1 MHVLRAPGM
10 CFEGQHTHNLNFCGL
25 FRIAIWQRGW
35 DVPLEGIFRALS
47 ERVDRAIDAHQLKPL
62 MRSQLRSEQV
72 QAVAQLAPIMAAGA
86 ALVAAL
92 VLWIGYDTPRFPLL
106 IAWAIVLAV
115 CVIAPLVRWSQ
126 AAKGGQGN
134 VARRDAVRGAVLN
147 ACVNGLIWGALP
159 LVGLDDSD
167 PDLKLLVCVVVAG
180 VLCASN
186 LALLV
191 LPQAAAVFSAT
202 LIVCS
207 VVAIG
212 RLGNTSEMIALTT
225 MLALYAGAMGIV
237 SLRHARNLVRHLVT
251 EAQIREQK
259 DIISLLL
266 KEFEDHSSDWLWEF
280 DRNGRFQRIS
290 DRFAAASGIAREQLV
305 CLEFGAFLRVV
316 GCADGPVVDE
326 LKECVAA
333 QRTFSGI
340 ELAVSIDGNDR
351 TWRLTGKPTHD
362 ELGGY
367 AGYIGT
373 ASDVTAEKN
382 SERRINYLAHNDALT
397 GLLNRAKFTDHLRQ
411 SVARLER
418 YGSPFVV
425 LYLDLDQFKAVNDS
439 RGHLIGD
446 MLLMKVS
453 KRIKATLRDGDVIAR
468 LGGDE
473 FAVILNNSADTVETA
488 ALAQRLVENISK
500 RYELDD
506 ETVTVGCSIG
516 IAIAP
521 INGTRPDQ
529 LLRNADLALYRA
541 KAEGRGTYRFFESQM
556 DSDVRERRMLELELR
571 QALKDNE
578 FVLHYQPLV
587 SAEDN
592 QASGFE
598 ALIRWNHPIRGM
610 VPPAEFIPIAEQTGL
625 IKQIGDWTIHEACMA
640 ASRWP
645 KDLVVAVNL
654 SARHFQTSDIAE
666 VVREA
671 LAASGL
677 SPQRLELEVTESLLI
692 ERPEDVVAKLGEI
705 KSLGVTVAMDD
716 FGTGYSSL
724 SYLLKFPF
732 DKIKIDKSFVTA
744 STQDMVARDI
754 LRSIAT
760 LGQTLKIR
768 ITAEGVETQEQV
780 EFLREIACTDL
791 QGFYFARPLDEFDLS
806 RYFLSHL
813 DHAQEDVAAARPVR
827 RLAG

>member
-1 MHVLRAPGM
+1 VTVQLPS
-10 CFEGQHTHNLNFCGL
+10 L
-25 FRIAIWQRGW
+25 FRR
-35 DVPLEGIFRALS
+35 LNSYL
-47 ERVDRAIDAHQLKPL
+47 DRAIDAHQLKPL

-72 QAVAQLAPIMAAGA
+72 HAAAQLAPIMAAGA

-92 VLWIGYDTPRFPLL
+92 VLWIGHGTPRFPLL
-106 IAWAIVLAV
+106 VAWAVALAI
-115 CVIAPLVRWSQ
+115 CVTGPLVHWARVANS
-126 AAKGGQGN
+126 GQGSL
-134 VARRDAVRGAVLN
+134 ARRDAVRGAVVN
-147 ACVNGLIWGALP
+147 ATANGLIWGALP
-159 LVGLDDSD
+159 LVGLEDGD
-167 PDLKLLVCVVVAG
+167 PLLKMLVCVVVAG
-180 VLCASN
+180 VLCASS

-191 LPQAAAVFSAT
+191 LPQAAAAFSVT
-202 LIVCS
+202 LIACS
-207 VVAIG
+207 VVAVA
-212 RLGNTSEMIALTT
+212 RLGDPSEVITLTT
-225 MLALYAGAMGIV
+225 LLALYAGAMGIV

-266 KEFEDHSSDWLWEF
+266 KEFEDNSSDWLWEF
-280 DRNGRFQRIS
+280 DRNGRFQRVS

-305 CLEFGAFLRVV
+305 CLEFDAFLRVV
-316 GCADGPVVDE
+316 GCAGGPVVDE
-326 LKECVAA
+326 LRQSVASR
-333 QRTFSGI
+333 QTFSAV
-340 ELAVSIDGNDR
+340 ELAVSIGGDDR
-351 TWRLTGKPTHD
+351 TWRLTGKPAHD
-362 ELGGY
+362 ELGAY

-397 GLLNRAKFTDHLRQ
+397 GLLNRAKFTEHLKQ

-446 MLLMKVS
+446 KLLVKVS
-453 KRIKATLRDGDVIAR
+453 KRIRATLRDGDVIAR

-473 FAVILNNSADTVETA
+473 FAVILNNSSDAAETA

-571 QALKDNE
+571 QALKDKE

-592 QASGFE
+592 LPSGFE

-610 VPPAEFIPIAEQTGL
+610 VPPAEFIPSAEQTGL
-625 IKQIGDWTIHEACMA
+625 IKQIGDWTIREACMA
-640 ASRWP
+640 AARWP
-645 KDLVVAVNL
+645 KDLAVSVNL
-654 SARHFQTSDIAE
+654 SARHFQMSDIAE

-677 SPQRLELEVTESLLI
+677 APQRLELEVTESLLI
-692 ERPEDVVAKLGEI
+692 ERPEDVVAKLSEI

-724 SYLLKFPF
+724 AYLLKFPF

-744 STQDMVARDI
+744 STEDMVARDI

-768 ITAEGVETQEQV
+768 ITAGGVETQEQV

-806 RYFLSHL
+806 RYFLARL
-813 DHAQEDVAAARPVR
+813 DRAPEPAAEPMPER